1 MEQFYQQVI
10 SRLREQMA
18 RTGQIDKNSSE
29 ADVVRAIVG
38 SDTWPTALK
47 MSIDQTPDHAVSYLR
62 EVVKTSIKTF
72 LRQPPSGEQPML
84 PRLQDLLIEAA
95 GHGHRG
101 GGTGI
106 QQEYIDEFNGKL
118 VGLLPGNFIPQ
129 GSGDLKVLINY
140 PADSTNEIV
149 EQYLNTTLT
158 LPRGPRITQEFRH
171 TRTESI
177 SVVLFR
183 TGMGV
188 TEVAEVRDVLRRWSL
203 SLTKPM
209 PTDLLRWRQ
218 RTGYDFGYLAT
229 REDHRIVI
237 LQRLLCALWNG
248 YGQVEGPEDSPDRLN
263 VRLGEVTMTLPLI
276 PLGQASS
283 WGSLLR
289 AYELWALD
297 DNDLHRRFCAQLMQ
311 ELPHGVE
318 ARPSEPDKIFVEIKK
333 LAAEQIKLL
342 DKMMEGLAVNQRSRH
357 MQMRGFWTATLPGA
371 LNLEFTNV
379 QSPVAMTLSA
389 LYQQVHP
396 EAEEQEDQE
405 ADQQADPEV
414 SQPADPG
421 VSG

>member
-1 MEQFYQQVI
+1 MSMDQDP
-10 SRLREQMA
+10 
-18 RTGQIDKNSSE
+18 RT
-29 ADVVRAIVG
+29 R
-38 SDTWPTALK
+38 
-47 MSIDQTPDHAVSYLR
+47 VSYLR
-62 EVVKTSIKTF
+62 EVVKTAIKTF
-72 LRQPPSGEQPML
+72 LRQPPAGEQPML

-101 GGTGI
+101 SGNSI
-106 QQEYIDEFNGKL
+106 QQEYINEFNGKL

-297 DNDLHRRFCAQLMQ
+297 DNDLHRRFCAQLMR
-311 ELPHGVE
+311 ELPSGLE
-318 ARPSEPDKIFVEIKK
+318 SRPGLPADLYLVVRDLAEGQIECLDDMIKQQ
-333 LAAEQIKLL
+333 AA
-342 DKMMEGLAVNQRSRH
+342 AQRSRAA
-357 MQMRGFWTATLPGA
+357 QMRSFWAATLPAA
-371 LNLEFTNV
+371 LDLDFTGLE
-379 QSPVAMTLSA
+379 SPIASRIFVRWSPLGTAPAQIPPT
-389 LYQQVHP
+389 
-396 EAEEQEDQE
+396 AEEPVLFPPGARLVVELPFADFLGAPALLRGCGAAPARAAAFEAVDQHE
-405 ADQQADPEV
+405 CV
-414 SQPADPG
+414 LLRVRG
-421 VSG
+421 